1 MKNKMNNEI
10 INIRNQFP
18 ILDKKIYGNPLI
30 YLDNAATT
38 QKPNVV
44 IDEVTDFYRNINAN
58 VHRGVHHLSNLSTEK
73 QEQARKRIAS
83 FINAKK
89 ETEIVFTRGTTE
101 SINLVASSFG
111 QEFIKE
117 GSEIIISYME
127 HHANIVPWQMIAE
140 KKKAVLKVIPINDRG
155 ELDLENFKEII
166 SPKTAIVSVS
176 HVSNVLGTINPV
188 KEIINI
194 SHQHNV
200 PVLIDGAQAIAHCN
214 VDVVDL
220 DADFYVFS
228 GHKIY
233 APTGIGVLYG
243 KEEYLEKMPPYMGGG
258 EMIANVT
265 FEKTTFNELPFKF
278 EAGTPNYVGA
288 SALAKAI
295 DFVSDIGLDKI
306 AEYEDVLLKYSTQ
319 KLLDEFGDDIRIIG
333 LSENKSSIISF
344 QIGEIHPFDLGTL
357 LDRMGVAIRT
367 GHHCAEPLIKRF
379 GYSSIARAS
388 FALYNTKEEVDS
400 FVGILKKIVPM
411 LR

>member
-200 PVLIDGAQAIAHCN
+200 PVLIDGAQAIAHCK

-243 KEEYLEKMPPYMGGG
+243 KEEYLEKIPPYMGGG

-295 DFVSDIGLDKI
+295 DFVSNIGLDKI
-306 AEYEDVLLKYSTQ
+306 AEHEDVLLKYSTQ

>member
-1 MKNKMNNEI
+1 MNNEI

-140 KKKAVLKVIPINDRG
+140 KKKAVMKVIPINDRG
-155 ELDLENFKEII
+155 ELDLENFKKII

-200 PVLIDGAQAIAHCN
+200 PVLIDGAQAIAHCK

-295 DFVSDIGLDKI
+295 DFVSNIGLDKI

-400 FVGILKKIVPM
+400 FVGILKKIAPM

>member
-1 MKNKMNNEI
+1 MNNEI

-30 YLDNAATT
+30 YIDNAATT

-44 IDEVTDFYRNINAN
+44 IDEITDFYRNINAN

-155 ELDLENFKEII
+155 ELDLENFKKSI

-200 PVLIDGAQAIAHCN
+200 PVLIDGAQAIAHCK

-295 DFVSDIGLDKI
+295 DFVSNIGLDKI
-306 AEYEDVLLKYSTQ
+306 AEHEDILLKYSTQ

>member
-1 MKNKMNNEI
+1 MNNEI

-30 YLDNAATT
+30 YIDNAATT

-44 IDEVTDFYRNINAN
+44 IDEITDFYRNINAN

-155 ELDLENFKEII
+155 ELDLENFKKSI

-200 PVLIDGAQAIAHCN
+200 PVLIDGAQAIAHCK

-295 DFVSDIGLDKI
+295 DFVSNIGLDKI
-306 AEYEDVLLKYSTQ
+306 AEHEDILLKYSTQ
-319 KLLDEFGDDIRIIG
+319 KLLDEFGDDIKIIG